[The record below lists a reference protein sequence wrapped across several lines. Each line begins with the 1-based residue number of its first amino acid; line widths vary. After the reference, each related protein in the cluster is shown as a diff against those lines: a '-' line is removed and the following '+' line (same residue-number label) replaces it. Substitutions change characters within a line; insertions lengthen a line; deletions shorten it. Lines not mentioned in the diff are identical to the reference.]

1 MSTPAAA
8 EAWLSRVE
16 ALLAKAESTEYPDEA
31 EALLTKAQELM
42 SRHAIDEAMLTAAG
56 RRSADEITV
65 DPVEVIAP
73 YASAKASLLGAVAA
87 ANSCRV
93 VMTASGGGHRLC
105 QVVGHREDLDAT
117 KTLYAALVLHAT
129 RAMLAADVPFGDT
142 PRRFRHSFLIAF
154 AGRIGERLR
163 AARREA
169 IDEARRGE
177 GGSGV
182 DVVLADRA
190 TEVDRA
196 FRVAFPHT
204 RNARASSSSR
214 AGHLSGRRTGDRAA
228 LGRQGLP
235 NRRRGLG
242 SG

>member
-1 MSTPAAA
+1 MSASTAAD
-8 EAWLSRVE
+8 AWLNRVE

-31 EALLTKAQELM
+31 EALLAKAQELM
-42 SRHAIDEAMLTAAG
+42 ARHAIDEAMLAAAG
-56 RRSADEITV
+56 HHAG
-65 DPVEVIAP
+65 EVIVETIEIRAP

-87 ANSCRV
+87 VNTCRV
-93 VMTASGGGHRLC
+93 VMSSAGRGDRLC
-105 QVVGHREDLDAT
+105 QIVGHREDLDAT
-117 KTLYAALVLHAT
+117 TTLYAALVLQAT
-129 RAMLAADVPFGDT
+129 RSMLAADVPFGDT

-163 AARREA
+163 AAHRDA
-169 IDEARRGE
+169 VDEARRSE

-182 DVVLADRA
+182 DIVLADRA

-196 FRVAFPHT
+196 FRTAFPHT
-204 RNARASSSSR
+204 RNARASSSSL
-214 AGHLSGRRTGDRAA
+214 AGHRSGRRAANSAA
-228 LGRQGLP
+228 LGRRGLP